1 MLIGHVDRYCRGP
14 CTYDEDTQQKNHL
27 ADMIGMMR
35 SLYVVDDVFFKN
47 TSKTIM
53 YETYLL
59 KIIFKLEGELLL
71 AVPQR
76 ARKF

>member
-1 MLIGHVDRYCRGP
+1 
-14 CTYDEDTQQKNHL
+14 
-27 ADMIGMMR
+27 MMR

-59 KIIFKLEGELLL
+59 KIIFKLEGELVL